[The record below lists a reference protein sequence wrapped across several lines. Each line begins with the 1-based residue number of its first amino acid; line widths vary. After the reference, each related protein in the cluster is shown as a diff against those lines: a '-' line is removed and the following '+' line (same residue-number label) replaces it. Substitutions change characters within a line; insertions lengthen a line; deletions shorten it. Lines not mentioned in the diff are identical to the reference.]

1 MPLFSNQFS
10 PDTGLPEAYNF
21 VCQILEIVSIN
32 PLKKYLYLSF
42 LCNMAK
48 QSQREK
54 IEENVAGNPGFAQ
67 EKINL
72 YFYPFS
78 TVDTKIRIL
87 GYFREDISVPTLC
100 WIKHLFG

>member
-1 MPLFSNQFS
+1 
-10 PDTGLPEAYNF
+10 
-21 VCQILEIVSIN
+21 
-32 PLKKYLYLSF
+32 
-42 LCNMAK
+42 MAK

-87 GYFREDISVPTLC
+87 GYFREDISVPTLYAGSNIC
-100 WIKHLFG
+100 LGNFEAPTAHIRIPIGMQ